1 MDSMFLIAEMN
12 TMELLIGFS
21 VLTIVGLIACG
32 IFAYYFGQLNSR
44 LQSLENAINK
54 LEQRDEKVS
63 DSLDCVATL
72 KGEMNVYKRLID
84 EGREL
89 TGKQRQ
95 YIAKLLQRSDTQGK
109 MIGQIVAALKQQG
122 INININGGTNTNQ
135 FGDNNEG

>member
-1 MDSMFLIAEMN
+1 MFLIAEMG
-12 TMELLIGFS
+12 TVELFVGFS

-63 DSLDCVATL
+63 DSLECVSIL
-72 KGEMNVYKRLID
+72 KGEMRVYKRLIN

-89 TGKQRQ
+89 SGKQRQ
-95 YIAKLLQRSDTQGK
+95 YIAKLLQRTETHGK
-109 MIGQIVAALKQQG
+109 LIGQIVAALKQQG
-122 INININGGTNTNQ
+122 ISININGGENTNQ
-135 FGDNNEG
+135 FGNNNKG

>member
-1 MDSMFLIAEMN
+1 MFLIAEMN
-12 TMELLIGFS
+12 TVELFIGFT

-63 DSLDCVATL
+63 DSLECVNIL
-72 KGEMNVYKRLID
+72 KGEMRVYKRLID

-89 TGKQRQ
+89 SGKQRQ
-95 YIAKLLQRSDTQGK
+95 YIAKLLQRTDTQGK

-122 INININGGTNTNQ
+122 ISININGGQNTNQ
-135 FGDNNEG
+135 FGNNNKG